1 MAMRKA
7 QRKKAKLRLG
17 MSGPAGAGKTLSSL
31 LMAYGITGD
40 WEDICLIDTEN
51 HSGDLYAD
59 YHQNGIDIGE
69 YNIIDISAPYS
80 PEKYIA
86 AIKECER
93 EGIKAIVIDSLTH
106 AWAGDGGLLDKKG
119 QIEKKTGNGW
129 TAWRDITPLHNQ
141 LVETILQSSCHVIC
155 TLRAKMEHVQEK
167 DSQGKTVIRKV
178 GMNPIQRDGMEY
190 EFTVFIDIDQDHQAT
205 CSKDRTSI
213 FDGKM
218 WTPGIETGRLLL
230 DWLETGIDAPKP
242 MTEDQKQII
251 KEVAQSIGKTGQDVM
266 KLSMQEI
273 GKKYAD
279 LDEVEAGELIAI
291 LQAEADR
298 MAPEP
303 EPAPFSAAP
312 AGEKLITEKTMK
324 KLHAAG
330 SDAGMDHD
338 ALHNFVYLD
347 TGIDSLSKLT
357 EEKALLILEEL
368 QRSKLN
374 QAS

>member
-31 LMAYGITGD
+31 LMAYGITGN

-80 PEKYIA
+80 PEKYIN

-93 EGIKAIVIDSLTH
+93 EGIKVVVIDSLTH

-119 QIEKKTGNGW
+119 QIEKANKPGTNSW

-141 LVETILQSSCHVIC
+141 LVEAILQSSCHVIC

-167 DSQGKTVIRKV
+167 DPQGKVVIRKI

-205 CSKDRTSI
+205 CSKDRTSM

-218 WTPGIETGRLLL
+218 WTPGIETGRVLLE
-230 DWLETGIDAPKP
+230 WLETGIEAPKP
-242 MTEDQKQII
+242 MTEEQKQIV
-251 KEVAQSIGKTGQDVM
+251 KEIAQSIGKSGQDVM
-266 KLSMQEI
+266 RISVQEI

-279 LDEVEAGELIAI
+279 LDEVEAGVLIAI
-291 LQAEADR
+291 LQAEADKTQ
-298 MAPEP
+298 PKPPTGET
-303 EPAPFSAAP
+303 PASNI
-312 AGEKLITEKTMK
+312 LITEKTMK
-324 KLHAAG
+324 KLHAAA

-357 EEKALLILEEL
+357 EEKAVEIIEEL
-368 QRSKLN
+368 KQSEMTK
-374 QAS
+374 AS